1 MFEPY
6 ILYLIPKINLN
17 KSKQSVKFFRSVY
30 GVGFYRSLKFVCFLG
45 ANKNLNIKV
54 ENLDSKSLKR
64 IQFYTFR
71 SGYSLGLY
79 LKKRRLAVRKF
90 IIKLKL
96 RRGLRQ
102 FYGLPSRGQRS
113 HSNAYTA
120 RKRLNSGNIL
130 EAKKLRRF

>member
-6 ILYLIPKINLN
+6 ILYLIPKINAN
-17 KSKQSVKFFRSVY
+17 KSKQSVKFLRSVY
-30 GVGFYRSLKFVCFLG
+30 GIGFYRSLKFIRFLG
-45 ANKNLNIKV
+45 VNKNSSIKV
-54 ENLDSKSLKR
+54 ENINSRSLKR
-64 IQFYTFR
+64 IQFFSFK

-79 LKKRRLAVRKF
+79 LKRRRLAVRKF

-113 HSNAYTA
+113 HSNAYTS
-120 RKRLNSGNIL
+120 RKRLNSGNFI
-130 EAKKLRRF
+130 EMKKSRRF